1 MFNVLDVCM
10 YMEFAI
16 DLYVVNIFWFQVY
29 VAGTMFRAFVRA
41 YTTMASFDGS
51 VIILVEIVFAD

>member
-10 YMEFAI
+10 YMESTI
-16 DLYVVNIFWFQVY
+16 DLYIVNVFWFQVY
-29 VAGTMFRAFVRA
+29 IAGAMFRAFVRA
-41 YTTMASFDGS
+41 CTTMACFDGS